1 MVNLKGR
8 DLLKMSDLTT
18 EEVFYLLDLAADLKD
33 KKKNG
38 ISVADHHTGKN
49 IALIFVS
56 HGMKD
61 LAASIIVAII

>member
-38 ISVADHHTGKN
+38 ISVADHHTG
-49 IALIFVS
+49 
-56 HGMKD
+56 
-61 LAASIIVAII
+61 